1 MKRTALVT
9 DTRKGIGR
17 SIAKHLLAVG
27 WHVAGCSRRSNDLQ
41 AENYRHYELDISDE
55 KAVVAMIRQIKRDLG
70 PIDALINNAGTAS
83 MNHLLLT
90 PASSYRSIFDTNVL
104 GSFLVMRECAKQM
117 SRLKKGRIINFST
130 VAAAMDLEGEALY
143 AASKSA
149 IESLTRISA
158 RELAPYGITVNAI
171 GPTPVETDLIKL
183 VPLESMDALISKQA
197 IKRLGTFEDINNCI
211 DFFLKE
217 ESNFISGQVLYL
229 GGVT

>member
-1 MKRTALVT
+1 MKRIALIT
-9 DTRKGIGR
+9 GTRKGIGR
-17 SIAKHLLAVG
+17 RIAEYLLAQG
-27 WHVAGCSRRSNDLQ
+27 WHVAGCSRRSSDLQ
-41 AENYRHYELDISDE
+41 SDNYRHYEIDISDE
-55 KAVVAMIRQIKRDLG
+55 TAVIAMVRRIKRDLG

-117 SRLKKGRIINFST
+117 SRRKKGRIINFST

-171 GPTPVETDLIKL
+171 GPTPVETDLIKF
-183 VPLESMDALISKQA
+183 VPKESIDALISKQA
-197 IKRLGTFEDINNCI
+197 IKRLGTFEDVNNCI

>member
-1 MKRTALVT
+1 
-9 DTRKGIGR
+9 
-17 SIAKHLLAVG
+17 
-27 WHVAGCSRRSNDLQ
+27 
-41 AENYRHYELDISDE
+41 
-55 KAVVAMIRQIKRDLG
+55 
-70 PIDALINNAGTAS
+70 
-83 MNHLLLT
+83 
-90 PASSYRSIFDTNVL
+90 
-104 GSFLVMRECAKQM
+104 MRECAKQM

-183 VPLESMDALISKQA
+183 VPQESMDALISKQA